1 MNRKKMETFKLIEKK
16 SHNHNTPKGFLPSSI
31 ARGGATA
38 MGKLVE
44 EQLKP
49 QRSVENGERCIAV
62 SIKHSLM

>member
-1 MNRKKMETFKLIEKK
+1 METFKLIEKK

-31 ARGGATA
+31 ARGSATA

-49 QRSVENGERCIAV
+49 QRSVEDGGKCIAV
-62 SIKHSLM
+62 SIQHNLM